1 MQNTSTQSSPRAID
15 LHSHIVTPDVMNLLK
30 REGQH
35 FDTRIL
41 ERDGGQVFLV
51 AETATRPINAKI
63 LGTDDFSARLVDMDA
78 EGIEREA
85 LTCVPF
91 VMYPNVGSERG
102 LAIAQVHND
111 SVAAMVPKRADR
123 FVGMAS
129 VPMQAPDLAARE
141 LERARG
147 LGLVGVMI
155 PPNVGER
162 ALDEPDFE
170 VFWEAAEALDMAV
183 FIHPFEAAPTGIMA
197 RYSLGGLA
205 GNLMTTGLAAA
216 AIICSGVLERHPRM
230 RLLLAHAGG
239 TLPAMI
245 GRIDNGY
252 PRSPEMQANLTRRPS
267 SYLDQVWY
275 DTIAFN
281 GPFLKSLIA
290 QLGSDRFVIGS
301 DYPVGGP
308 EHPVGD
314 VLALQLPPDEE
325 AAILREN
332 ALRLLP
338 RAWTEGDMA

>member
-1 MQNTSTQSSPRAID
+1 MTDTPDHGTPRAID
-15 LHSHIVTPDVMNLLK
+15 LHSHIVTPDVHDLLK
-30 REGQH
+30 RDGH
-35 FDTRIL
+35 HYDTRIV
-41 ERDGGQVFLV
+41 ERDGRQVFLI

-63 LGTDDFSARLVDMDA
+63 LGTDDFAARIVDMDA
-78 EGIEREA
+78 EGVEREA

-91 VMYPNVGSERG
+91 VMYPNVDADRS
-102 LAIAQVHND
+102 LAVAQVHND
-111 SVAAMVPKRADR
+111 SVAAMVPARADR

-147 LGLVGVMI
+147 LSLVGVMI
-155 PPNVGER
+155 PPSVGER

-170 VFWEAAEALDMAV
+170 IFWEAAEALDMAV
-183 FIHPFEAAPTGIMA
+183 FIHPFEAAPTGLMA
-197 RYSLGGLA
+197 RYSMGGLA
-205 GNLMTTGLAAA
+205 GNLMNTGLAAA
-216 AIICSGVLERHPRM
+216 AIICGGVLERHPRL
-230 RLLLAHAGG
+230 RVLLAHAGG

-252 PRSPEMQANLTRRPS
+252 PRSAEMQATLTRQPS
-267 SYLDQVWY
+267 SYFDQLWY

-290 QLGSDRFVIGS
+290 QLGHDRFVIGS

-314 VLALQLPPDEE
+314 VLALQLPPDQE

-332 ALRLLP
+332 ASQLLP
-338 RAWTEGDMA
+338 RAWPS

>member
-1 MQNTSTQSSPRAID
+1 MHDSLDLSSPRAID
-15 LHSHIVTPDVMNLLK
+15 LHSHIVTPDVLELLQ

-35 FDTRIL
+35 FDTRIV
-41 ERDGGQVFLV
+41 ERDGRQVFLI

-78 EGIEREA
+78 EGVEREA

-91 VMYPNVGSERG
+91 VMYPGVDAERG

-111 SVAAMVPKRADR
+111 SVAAMVPKRANR

-141 LERARG
+141 LERAHG

-155 PPNVGER
+155 PPSVGER
-162 ALDEPDFE
+162 ALDEAEFE

-183 FIHPFEAAPTGIMA
+183 FIHPFEAAPRGVMA

-216 AIICSGVLERHPRM
+216 AIICGGVLERHPRL
-230 RLLLAHAGG
+230 RVLLAHAGG

-267 SYLDQVWY
+267 SYLDQLWY

-290 QLGSDRFVIGS
+290 QVGFDRFVIGS

-314 VLALQLPPDEE
+314 VLELHLPPDQE

-338 RAWTEGDMA
+338 RAWSKGDQA

>member
-1 MQNTSTQSSPRAID
+1 MNDSLDFSSPRAID
-15 LHSHIVTPDVMNLLK
+15 LHSHIVTPDVLDVLQ

-35 FDTRIL
+35 FDTRIV
-41 ERDGGQVFLV
+41 ERDGRQVFLI

-78 EGIEREA
+78 EGVEREA

-91 VMYPNVGSERG
+91 VMYPNVGAERG

-147 LGLVGVMI
+147 LRSGGCHD
-155 PPNVGER
+155 PAER
-162 ALDEPDFE
+162 WGASLDETDFE

-183 FIHPFEAAPTGIMA
+183 FIHPFEAAPTGVMA
-197 RYSLGGLA
+197 SYSLGGLA
-205 GNLMTTGLAAA
+205 GNLMNTGLAAA
-216 AIICSGVLERHPRM
+216 AIICGGVLERHPRL
-230 RLLLAHAGG
+230 RVLLAHAGG

-252 PRSPEMQANLTRRPS
+252 PRSSEMQASLRGARPATWTS
-267 SYLDQVWY
+267 SG
-275 DTIAFN
+275 TT
-281 GPFLKSLIA
+281 P
-290 QLGSDRFVIGS
+290 
-301 DYPVGGP
+301 
-308 EHPVGD
+308 
-314 VLALQLPPDEE
+314 LPSTAPS
-325 AAILREN
+325 
-332 ALRLLP
+332 
-338 RAWTEGDMA
+338 

>member
-1 MQNTSTQSSPRAID
+1 MQNTLDSTSPRAID
-15 LHSHIVTPDVMNLLK
+15 LHSHIVTPEVRDLLQ

-35 FDTRIL
+35 FDTRIV
-41 ERDGGQVFLV
+41 ERNGGQVFLI

-63 LGTDDFSARLVDMDA
+63 LGTDDFAARLVDMDA
-78 EGIEREA
+78 EGVEREA

-91 VMYPNVGSERG
+91 VMYPGVDPARG
-102 LAIAQVHND
+102 LAVAQVHND
-111 SVAAMVPKRADR
+111 SVAAMVPKQAAR

-155 PPNVGER
+155 PPSVGER
-162 ALDEPDFE
+162 ALDEAEFE
-170 VFWEAAEALDMAV
+170 AFWEAAEALDMAV
-183 FIHPFEAAPTGIMA
+183 FIHPFEAAPTGLMA

-216 AIICSGVLERHPRM
+216 AIICGGVLERHPRL
-230 RLLLAHAGG
+230 RVLLAHAGG
-239 TLPAMI
+239 TLPAML

-252 PRSPEMQANLTRRPS
+252 PRSTEMQATLTRSPS
-267 SYLDQVWY
+267 SYLDQFWY

-290 QLGSDRFVIGS
+290 QLGADCFVVGS

-308 EHPVGD
+308 AHPVGD
-314 VLALQLPPDEE
+314 VLALQLPPDQE

-338 RAWTEGDMA
+338 RAWSGGDPG